1 MLKALT
7 GKGLI
12 RVGVVF
18 ACLIAITPGTAQAFS
33 KAIWGPAYVN
43 GKNQFPIYKRLH
55 VSIVEEAINWAD
67 VAPTRPGDATNPRDR
82 AYQWPLA
89 IRQAINQARRYHMR
103 VLLQIIGAPS
113 WANGGKAWNWVPRR
127 PKDFAAFATAA
138 AREYP
143 QVRLWMIWGEP
154 TRAPNFQPLYAAP
167 PAATTL
173 NRQQQIAPHNYAR
186 LLDAA
191 YGALK
196 GVSRKNLVIGG
207 STYTTGDISAWAWIK
222 YLRLPNGHPP
232 RMDMYGHN
240 PFGWIEP
247 SFSDP
252 PSPQGVSQFSD
263 LPRLASWI
271 DRYLHR
277 GLPLFLSEWT
287 IPTAPD
293 DEFNFYVDMPV
304 AVQWIRD
311 ALRLSRGWNRIYAL
325 GWVHVYDDTP
335 ATSGGLLTAAGKPK
349 PTFYAFAR

>member
-43 GKNQFPIYKRLH
+43 GKNQFPIYKRARCLDCRG
-55 VSIVEEAINWAD
+55 SDQLGRCGAD
-67 VAPTRPGDATNPRDR
+67 PA
-82 AYQWPLA
+82 
-89 IRQAINQARRYHMR
+89 ARRYQPEGSRLPVAACHPSSDQPGAPLSHAGAAADHR
-103 VLLQIIGAPS
+103 RAIVGQRRQGLELGAPS
-113 WANGGKAWNWVPRR
+113 S
-127 PKDFAAFATAA
+127 KDFAAFATAA

-143 QVRLWMIWGEP
+143 QVHLWMIWGEP

-222 YLRLPNGHPP
+222 YLKLPNGHAP

-240 PFGWIEP
+240 PFGWIDP

-252 PSPQGVSQFSD
+252 PVAGGC
-263 LPRLASWI
+263 LAIFRS
-271 DRYLHR
+271 
-277 GLPLFLSEWT
+277 
-287 IPTAPD
+287 A
-293 DEFNFYVDMPV
+293 
-304 AVQWIRD
+304 Q
-311 ALRLSRGWNRIYAL
+311 
-325 GWVHVYDDTP
+325 
-335 ATSGGLLTAAGKPK
+335 
-349 PTFYAFAR
+349 ARELD